1 MQLVIM
7 ATTIVLIF
15 FGMFYGMVKQTE
27 YNNQQAIEMAKLGFQ
42 QCESTYNRVLWKK
55 ECNASAE

>member
-1 MQLVIM
+1 MQLITI
-7 ATTIVLIF
+7 ATGTVLLF
-15 FGMFYGMVKQTE
+15 YGMFYGIIKQTE

-42 QCESTYNRVLWKK
+42 QCVGPNNKILWKK